1 MSQLL
6 AITPAFLDCILTLL
20 EPLFLPATAGDS
32 EAARAT
38 VRETLAD
45 YGARTDDELRLAALV
60 VAFGFGALDALGKAA
75 NKDLSLDEVMDLRDS
90 ATALSTAAD
99 KSQVALDRLQKQR
112 PARVQPATLPDSM
125 EGRDLVTFARSG
137 EAAATRESGD
147 SSRGRTTMH

>member
-1 MSQLL
+1 MSQPL

-38 VRETLAD
+38 VRETL
-45 YGARTDDELRLAALV
+45 
-60 VAFGFGALDALGKAA
+60 GFGALDALGKAA